1 MSLKSGHSEV
11 RVYEAQSALR
21 EPLKLLRS
29 IFRDLFGSR
38 QLAFTLA
45 VRDVKAQYRQS
56 ILGLAWM
63 VLPPLFFTVG
73 MTVLQRNNVLSLKGP
88 EGIPFPAYVLV
99 GSSLWQMFMSALN
112 GPITALMS
120 GKGILTR
127 VNFPRETLLVA
138 ELYKILFN
146 VSVQLVLI
154 LVTLLWFRIIPGA
167 TILLFPL
174 ALGALLLL
182 GTMFGIFL
190 APIALLYK
198 DVSNALPIVGYI
210 WMVLTPV
217 LMSVNDLAPGGLYA
231 TVVRFNPVTPV
242 LVISREFLTGLP
254 VTHQY
259 SSLGVLGCTL
269 VGLIIALL
277 YFRVAMPMVIERWS
291 S

>member
-1 MSLKSGHSEV
+1 
-11 RVYEAQSALR
+11 
-21 EPLKLLRS
+21 
-29 IFRDLFGSR
+29 
-38 QLAFTLA
+38 
-45 VRDVKAQYRQS
+45 
-56 ILGLAWM
+56 
-63 VLPPLFFTVG
+63 
-73 MTVLQRNNVLSLKGP
+73 LSLKGP

>member
-1 MSLKSGHSEV
+1 MSLKSGHSIV

-29 IFRDLFGSR
+29 IFRDLLGSR
-38 QLAFTLA
+38 QLALTLA

-112 GPITALMS
+112 GPITALMA

-198 DVSNALPIVGYI
+198 DVSNALPIVGYV

-217 LMSVNDLAPGGLYA
+217 LMSINDLAPGGLYA

-242 LVISREFLTGLP
+242 LVIAREFLTGLP

>member
-1 MSLKSGHSEV
+1 MSLKSGHSEI
-11 RVYEAQSALR
+11 RIYEAQSALR
-21 EPLKLLRS
+21 QPLQLLLS
-29 IFRDLFGSR
+29 IFKDLISSR

-73 MTVLQRNNVLSLKGP
+73 MTVLQQNNVVSLKGP
-88 EGIPFPAYVLV
+88 QGIPFPAYVLV

-127 VNFPRETLLVA
+127 VNFPRETLIVA
-138 ELYKILFN
+138 EMFKILFN
-146 VSVQLVLI
+146 VGVQLALI
-154 LVTLLWFRIIPGA
+154 LVTLLWFNIVPGV
-167 TILLFPL
+167 TILLFPFAL
-174 ALGALLLL
+174 AALLLL

-198 DVSNALPIVGYI
+198 DVSNALPIVGYV

-217 LMSVNDLAPGGLYA
+217 LMSINDLAPGGVYA

-242 LVISREFLTGLP
+242 LVIAREFLTGLP

-259 SSLGVLGCTL
+259 SSLAVLGCTL
-269 VGLIIALL
+269 VGLTIGLL